1 MSNNTLT
8 YKGYVAKVEFDRER
22 ALLYGTVQGIRD
34 AVNFESA
41 DPAGLEAAFHDSVDR
56 YLRFC
61 DAVGRRISQPYGG
74 QFSVRIGHEL
84 HQGMAEW
91 ALNHDMTLNQ
101 AVKLA
106 VQKFLAERGEEA

>member
-8 YKGYVAKVEFDRER
+8 YKGYVAKVEYDSKR

-84 HQGMAEW
+84 HQDIAEW
-91 ALNHDMTLNQ
+91 ALANGMKLNE
-101 AVKLA
+101 AMKLA
-106 VQKFLAERGEEA
+106 VQEFLAQKEQA

>member
-8 YKGYVAKVEFDRER
+8 YKGYVAKVEYDSKRE
-22 ALLYGTVQGIRD
+22 LLYGTVQGIRD

-41 DPAGLEAAFHDSVDR
+41 DPAGLEAAFHDSVDH
-56 YLRFC
+56 YLSFC
-61 DAVGRRISQPYGG
+61 EAVGRRSCQPFNG

-106 VQKFLAERGEEA
+106 VQEFLAQKEQA

>member
-1 MSNNTLT
+1 MSKNVLQ
-8 YKGYVAKVEFDRER
+8 YKGYLAKVEYDSKR

-61 DAVGRRISQPYGG
+61 EAVGRRISRPYGG

-101 AVKLA
+101 AVKMA
-106 VQKFLAERGEEA
+106 VQEFLAQKEQA

>member
-1 MSNNTLT
+1 MSKNVLQ
-8 YKGYVAKVEFDRER
+8 YKGYLAKVEYDSER
-22 ALLYGTVQGIRD
+22 GLLYGTVQGIRD
-34 AVNFESA
+34 AVNFESV

-61 DAVGRRISQPYGG
+61 DAVGRRSCQPFNG

-106 VQKFLAERGEEA
+106 VQEFLAQKEQA

>member
-8 YKGYVAKVEFDRER
+8 YKGYVAKVEYDSKR

-34 AVNFESA
+34 AVDFESD
-41 DPAGLEAAFHDSVDR
+41 DPEKLEQAFQDAVDG

-61 DAVGRRISQPYGG
+61 EAVGRRPCLPFLG
-74 QFSVRIGHEL
+74 QFSVRIGHKL

-91 ALNHDMTLNQ
+91 ALHHDMTLNE

-106 VQKFLAERGEEA
+106 VQEFLARHEQV

>member
-8 YKGYVAKVEFDRER
+8 YKGYVAKVEYDSER
-22 ALLYGTVQGIRD
+22 GLLYGTVQGIRD
-34 AVNFESA
+34 AVNFESV

-106 VQKFLAERGEEA
+106 VQEFLAQKEQA

>member
-1 MSNNTLT
+1 MSKNVLQ
-8 YKGYVAKVEFDRER
+8 YKGYLAKVEYDSER
-22 ALLYGTVQGIRD
+22 GLLYGTVQGIR
-34 AVNFESA
+34 
-41 DPAGLEAAFHDSVDR
+41 
-56 YLRFC
+56 

-106 VQKFLAERGEEA
+106 VQEFLAQKEQA